1 MAVTLEWEDFKE
13 SLGKIKM
20 NYREFI
26 FGIIVGL
33 AFGVLA
39 TLIILDFLTF
49 LVLANLVL
57 TAIIL
62 LSMKKTNVPMV
73 TYRNPTS
80 KRKVCPECGSP
91 ARHRKGCS
99 RSKEKK

>member
-1 MAVTLEWEDFKE
+1 MEWENFRE
-13 SLGKIKM
+13 SLAKIKM

-26 FGIIVGL
+26 FGIVIGL
-33 AFGVLA
+33 AFGVFV

-62 LSMKKTNVPMV
+62 LSMKKTNVPIV
-73 TYRNPTS
+73 TRRNPMS

-91 ARHRKGCS
+91 ARHKKWCS
-99 RSKEKK
+99 RSKEKVGNRG